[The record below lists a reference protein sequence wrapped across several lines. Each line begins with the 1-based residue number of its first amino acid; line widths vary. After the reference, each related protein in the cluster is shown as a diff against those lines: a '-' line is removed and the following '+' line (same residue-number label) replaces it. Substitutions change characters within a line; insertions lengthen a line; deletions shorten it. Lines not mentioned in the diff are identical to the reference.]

1 MSEIGNK
8 NHLDYRFMD
17 VRLGTATGLVR
28 GHGGSE
34 FDWGFGRK
42 QNPADCEDEDMDLVT
57 NFVESLPVFTRASQF
72 EGLSAQSSY
81 RLQRTG
87 GRSLRW

>member
-17 VRLGTATGLVR
+17 VQLGTANGLVR
-28 GHGGSE
+28 GQGGSE

-42 QNPADCEDEDMDLVT
+42 QNPADCEDRDLVT
-57 NFVESLPVFTRASQF
+57 NFVESLPVFRTVF
-72 EGLSAQSSY
+72 GIKLSRQKSRGSGNSA
-81 RLQRTG
+81 TP
-87 GRSLRW
+87 